1 MYEHE
6 KINGKII
13 VGLIEKIRLISKD
26 GKSEEIVAKV
36 DTGATKSS
44 IDTRLADKLA
54 LGPIVK
60 TKIVKSAQGNQLRPV
75 IEAEIILADRQM
87 KSEFTLADRMHMK
100 YKVLIGINILENG
113 FLVDPSKNNLKL
125 FKLK

>member
-26 GKSEEIVAKV
+26 GKKEEIIAKV

-44 IDTRLADKLA
+44 IDTSLADKLN

-60 TKIVKSAQGNQLRPV
+60 TKVVKSAQGNQLRPI

-87 KSEFTLADRMHMK
+87 KSEFTLADRKHMK

-125 FKLK
+125 LK